1 MYKVFLI
8 EDEIVIREAL
18 ERMIPWNEY
27 GFELVGKAKDGEI
40 ALPMIRK
47 TKPDV
52 LITDIKMPFMDG
64 LTLSGIVKKEI
75 PEIRIVIV
83 SGYDDFEYARKAIA
97 LGVDDY
103 LLKPIDT
110 EQLRACMR
118 RLLSQRTKK
127 HYITVTYSGT
137 ETKILLSNIQ
147 CLESNL
153 RKVIFTLSENRE
165 IEVVGKLT
173 DYEEFLLH
181 HGFCRCHKSYLVNME
196 YIDSIDNDVFYL
208 TSGKTM
214 KISRTYLQSAKKA
227 YFDYVFAAEGE
238 T

>member
-1 MYKVFLI
+1 MLAF
-8 EDEIVIREAL
+8 
-18 ERMIPWNEY
+18 
-27 GFELVGKAKDGEI
+27 
-40 ALPMIRK
+40 
-47 TKPDV
+47 
-52 LITDIKMPFMDG
+52 
-64 LTLSGIVKKEI
+64 
-75 PEIRIVIV
+75 
-83 SGYDDFEYARKAIA
+83 
-97 LGVDDY
+97 DY

-181 HGFCRCHKSYLVNME
+181 HGFCRCHKKLSCKYGV
-196 YIDSIDNDVFYL
+196 Y
-208 TSGKTM
+208 
-214 KISRTYLQSAKKA
+214 RQHRQ
-227 YFDYVFAAEGE
+227 
-238 T
+238 

>member
-1 MYKVFLI
+1 MLAF
-8 EDEIVIREAL
+8 
-18 ERMIPWNEY
+18 
-27 GFELVGKAKDGEI
+27 
-40 ALPMIRK
+40 
-47 TKPDV
+47 
-52 LITDIKMPFMDG
+52 
-64 LTLSGIVKKEI
+64 
-75 PEIRIVIV
+75 
-83 SGYDDFEYARKAIA
+83 
-97 LGVDDY
+97 DY

-110 EQLRACMR
+110 EQLQACMR

-196 YIDSIDNDVFYL
+196 HIVYATGTTVILS
-208 TSGKTM
+208 SGNQLP
-214 KISRTYLQSAKKA
+214 ISRRKRQEFNQNFNAYL
-227 YFDYVFAAEGE
+227 GR
-238 T
+238 